1 MTDKTD
7 GDRDGDGDEDQ
18 QNQESENLRNSR
30 FVQFDV
36 FYLLTLMSKCSL
48 LIYITS
54 CFQIAIDVKTIIIGH
69 VLNNK
74 YDQLLSLFS
83 YNCYLR
89 VNYTMFSCQ

>member
-7 GDRDGDGDEDQ
+7 GDGDRDEDQ

-30 FVQFDV
+30 YVKFFLL
-36 FYLLTLMSKCSL
+36 YLLTLMKKCS

-54 CFQIAIDVKTIIIGH
+54 RFQIAIDVKMIIMGH

-74 YDQLLSLFS
+74 YDQFLAFYLFS
-83 YNCYLR
+83 KR
-89 VNYTMFSCQ
+89 K